1 MQYKMLG
8 VAIVAGMLFSL
19 PAAHAAKE
27 TKSSAKKPAKPV
39 AEKVVTVAP
48 PSGQWEG
55 KPPPAE
61 GWVWRA
67 GYYEWKDDRFQWKPG
82 EWILD
87 KEGMDFR
94 QYSWVPTGDG
104 KWKLVGGDWIP
115 EKHASN

>member
-1 MQYKMLG
+1 MQFKPLIAAAAATSLLLG
-8 VAIVAGMLFSL
+8 L
-19 PAAHAAKE
+19 PHAMAAKKAE
-27 TKSSAKKPAKPV
+27 KKPV
-39 AEKVVTVAP
+39 AAKPAAEKIVSVAP

-82 EWILD
+82 EWIMD

-94 QYSWVPTGDG
+94 QFQWVAAGEG
-104 KWKLVGGDWIP
+104 KWKLVGGDWVP